1 MPFDGLFAA
10 AVAAELNRTLTDARI
25 HKIQQ
30 PDARTLLLHCRQPGH
45 NWRLLISAEPGC
57 ARVHL
62 TETQPPNP
70 PHPPAFCMLLRK
82 YLEPARI
89 LHVSTVGLDR
99 IVRIVC
105 EAVDGAGRRARLVL
119 IAELT
124 GRHSNI
130 ILVEEATGRILDALQ
145 RTAPQERARRALV
158 PGATYEPPPVPPKRD
173 PRRMGQAEVVRL
185 LELQPAPQPVTR
197 TIADLFDGFGPFAA
211 REVLLRA
218 GLDPEV
224 DHGRLAPSDR
234 ERVASALLE
243 LAAAA
248 TEGRFQ
254 PVLVRDEAGTPV
266 EFWAFPPLQAAARVE
281 QCASP
286 SAAAAAYYNH
296 RLATLAF
303 QREKQRLERL
313 VAAARARLARKADNL
328 RADLK
333 DAERAEEYRL
343 YGELLT
349 ANLHRVA
356 RGSSVTLPNYYAGE
370 QPIDIP
376 LDPSLSPA
384 ENAQRYFKRYAKA
397 RAARI
402 AVQGQLDA
410 TLAELAY
417 LDQVALHLDMAD
429 SLAGLAEIEAE
440 LQSAG
445 IATERTPPT
454 ASPLRSAAAESRD
467 AAKPLEAR
475 TTGGARVLIGR
486 NNRQNER
493 LTLRTARPDDIWLHV
508 KDLPGAHVILQP
520 QGEATDADLRE
531 AAQLAAYF
539 SKARDSSNVAVDWT
553 RVRNVRKPK
562 GARPGMVIYDHH
574 RTVYVSPDAQ
584 TVKALLAM
592 SRR

>member
-10 AVAAELNRTLTDARI
+10 AVAAELNRALADARI

-30 PDARTLLLHCRQPGH
+30 PDARTLVLHCRQPGH
-45 NWRLLISAEPGC
+45 NRRLLISVEPGY
-57 ARVHL
+57 ARLHL

-82 YLEPARI
+82 HLEPARI

-105 EAVDGAGRRARLVL
+105 EAVDSTGRRARLAL

-124 GRHSNI
+124 GRHSNV
-130 ILVEEATGRILDALQ
+130 ILVEEATGRILDALK
-145 RTAPQERARRALV
+145 RTAPQGGARRALL
-158 PGATYEPPPVPPKRD
+158 PGETYEPPPVPPKRD
-173 PRRMGQAEVVRL
+173 PRRTAREDVSRL
-185 LELQPAPQPVTR
+185 LGLQPAPQPVAR
-197 TIADLFDGFGPFAA
+197 TIADLYDGFGPFAA

-224 DHGRLAPSDR
+224 RHGQLSPADL
-234 ERVASALLE
+234 ERVADALLG
-243 LAAAA
+243 LATAAA
-248 TEGRFQ
+248 EGRFQ
-254 PVLVRDEAGTPV
+254 PAIVRDAAGTPV
-266 EFWAFPPLQAAARVE
+266 EFWAFPPMQAAGSVE
-281 QCASP
+281 LGSSP
-286 SAAAAAYYNH
+286 SAAAAAYYDH
-296 RLATLAF
+296 RLASLAL

-328 RADLK
+328 RKDLEDAQRAD
-333 DAERAEEYRL
+333 EYRL

-349 ANLHRVA
+349 ANLHQVP
-356 RGSSVTLPNYYAGE
+356 RGAAVTLPNYYAGGE
-370 QPIDIP
+370 PVTIP
-376 LDPSLSPA
+376 LDPALSPA
-384 ENAQRYFKRYAKA
+384 DNAQRYFKRYAKA

-410 TLAELAY
+410 TLADLAY

-429 SLAGLAEIEAE
+429 SLADLTEIEAE
-440 LQSAG
+440 L
-445 IATERTPPT
+445 
-454 ASPLRSAAAESRD
+454 AAAGVAVEGAPPSPNPARPNGAASGD
-467 AAKPLEAR
+467 APKPLEAR

-486 NNRQNER
+486 NNRQNDR
-493 LTLRTARPDDIWLHV
+493 LTLRTAQPDDIWLHV

-520 QGEATDADLRE
+520 QGEVTAADLRE

-539 SKARDSSNVAVDWT
+539 SKARQSSNVAVDWT
-553 RVRNVRKPK
+553 RVRHVRKPK

-574 RTVYVSPDAQ
+574 QTVYVSPDEE